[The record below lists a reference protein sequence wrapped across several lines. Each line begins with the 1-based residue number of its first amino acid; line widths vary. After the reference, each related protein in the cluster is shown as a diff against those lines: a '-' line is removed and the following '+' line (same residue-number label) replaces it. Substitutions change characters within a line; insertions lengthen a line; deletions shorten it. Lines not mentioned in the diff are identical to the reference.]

1 MIDFELMKSRPG
13 FDFVL
18 FFRALADRTR
28 LRLLNLIGDSE
39 VCVCYFVD
47 ILKTSQPKISRH
59 LAYLRDAGIVSARRD
74 GKWMHYRIAELE
86 DPTAKRL
93 LGDVLERLKSEEA
106 MRTERGKLE
115 KICCSTKPP
124 VRLKSAPMP
133 KLTQITSADFRRG
146 ES

>member
-1 MIDFELMKSRPG
+1 MIDFELMKSRQG
-13 FDFVL
+13 FDFVP

-47 ILKTSQPKISRH
+47 VLKISQPKISRH

-86 DPTAKRL
+86 DLTAKRL
-93 LGDVLERLKSEEA
+93 LADVLERLKSDEA
-106 MRTERGKLE
+106 LKAERSKLE
-115 KICCSTKPP
+115 KICCSPKPP
-124 VRLKSAPMP
+124 VRLKSAPIP
-133 KLTQITSADFRRG
+133 RLTQITYGDFRRG